1 MGHLAPFDAL
11 GGMSAMFVRHWTG
24 APASP
29 ERTVKRPTTAANT
42 MALFRKK
49 RAEPTE
55 DGLEDEIAVV
65 ARVLVNYPPGSPPPF
80 GAPTRCPVCTT
91 YGLVESMDPVRRA
104 SNNRCVSCGEEWVI
118 TARALRAAR
127 DLPVVA
133 PAVAP
138 TEGGILVP
146 AAAAAEPI
154 AEPTDHFALDWGP
167 PPDLDKVVIDGGQP
181 VPVAAATDLTL
192 LLVEDDPADADL
204 VRLVLE
210 PYEAARISL
219 LHAETRAEGERLV
232 SRHDEID
239 LVLLDLGLP
248 DSRGLATLSNWRPAR
263 PSPPVVVLSGNGNS
277 GLVEASRQLGAAM
290 YVNKQDLLGLTDGP
304 GVDELVD
311 AFRALSLEPAGA
323 GAPAL
328 DPPAST
334 TTF

>member
-1 MGHLAPFDAL
+1 
-11 GGMSAMFVRHWTG
+11 
-24 APASP
+24 
-29 ERTVKRPTTAANT
+29 

-49 RAEPTE
+49 RVEPTE

-91 YGLVESMDPVRRA
+91 YGLVEAMDPVRRA
-104 SNNRCVSCGEEWVI
+104 AHNRCVSCGEEWVI

-138 TEGGILVP
+138 SEGGILVP
-146 AAAAAEPI
+146 AAAEPAAEPV
-154 AEPTDHFALDWGP
+154 ADHFALDWGP
-167 PPDLDKVVIDGGQP
+167 APDLDKVVIDAGQP
-181 VPVAAATDLTL
+181 VAVPVAAAKDLTL

-232 SRHDEID
+232 SRHDDID

-323 GAPAL
+323 GAPAS
-328 DPPAST
+328 ATT